1 MKTFKQILSEAYEK
15 RLYRLDAAAPK
26 ARAALEKKFGTSSFE
41 ELGDMGHIKYDDY
54 PVNPHDPK
62 TNPNEYEEWEMSDAA
77 HEISYGSDT
86 PTEIKRYAG
95 IIDARHRAQWGLEQR
110 DIRIAD
116 KLKTSNPS
124 LYRTY
129 ISRAKEDV
137 LPAHDEYLNSISK
150 RINWY
155 DSHIKKLEDL
165 NAPQHIIQS
174 AREAQ
179 QGARDS
185 FDAAGQTMQTDL
197 HKRIGQLHAETLK
210 SINDPNY
217 R

>member
-41 ELGDMGHIKYDDY
+41 ELGDMGHIKYDY

-62 TNPNEYEEWEMSDAA
+62 TNPNEYGEWEMSDAA
-77 HEISYGSDT
+77 EPSFTSDT
-86 PTEIKRYAG
+86 PAEIKRYGG
-95 IIDARHRAQWGLEQR
+95 IIDARYRAQRGLERR
-110 DIRIAD
+110 DIQIAD

-137 LPAHDEYLNSISK
+137 LPAHDEHLDTISR

-165 NAPQHIIQS
+165 NAPPQIIQS

-179 QGARDS
+179 QGAKDS

-210 SINDPNY
+210 SINDPNH